1 MKTWSYLL
9 APFAAWLA
17 AGCLKFAINSLRAGK
32 PAFGLIGYGGMP
44 SNHSA
49 IVSSM
54 AALTALR
61 EGLDSAA
68 FGVALTLAF
77 IVMLDAASLRRQVGR
92 HAQALNERGFYYQRE
107 KNWQAA
113 ADDFAKAAEYS
124 QWLENPTERQMMH
137 AAAQRGLG
145 FTLIE
150 RGRWQ
155 EAEAIYQKLLEENPQ
170 DERARNELE
179 YIHQQRAKQPPI

>member
-77 IVMLDAASLRRQVGR
+77 IVMLDAASLRRQVGC
-92 HAQALNERGFYYQRE
+92 HAQALNELRPEEKARLRE
-107 KNWQAA
+107 RMGHTPFEIAGGIA
-113 ADDFAKAAEYS
+113 VGCAVA
-124 QWLENPTERQMMH
+124 WLLR
-137 AAAQRGLG
+137 
-145 FTLIE
+145 
-150 RGRWQ
+150 
-155 EAEAIYQKLLEENPQ
+155 
-170 DERARNELE
+170 
-179 YIHQQRAKQPPI
+179 